1 MVQSLSSLVGI
12 SHDGHTHAWAEI
24 ELTA

>member
-1 MVQSLSSLVGI
+1 VQTLSSLVGI

-24 ELTA
+24 APP